1 MSRFNTIA
9 ILFAAY
15 VVVFLQATFNE
26 LRQVAGVQVDLL
38 PGLIVYTAIS
48 GGGIITLTLA
58 AVCGGLW
65 FDSLSA
71 NPMGTTMLPLFI
83 IGLFLQ
89 RHRELILRDQPYAQV
104 LMGMA
109 ASALAPLGSLLL
121 LINTE
126 MKPLLGW
133 FSIWQWTV
141 MSVLGGLMTP
151 VWFWLFDVLGRVL
164 NYGPAGEIGFGHE
177 MEIKRGR
184 R

>member
-1 MSRFNTIA
+1 MNRFNTIA
-9 ILFAAY
+9 LLIAAY

-26 LRQVAGVQVDLL
+26 MRQVAGVQVDLL
-38 PGLIVYTAIS
+38 PSLIVYAAFS
-48 GGGIITLTLA
+48 GGIITLTLV

-71 NPMGTTMLPLFI
+71 NPMGISMLPLFV

-89 RHRELILRDQPYAQV
+89 RHRELILREQPYAQI
-104 LMGMA
+104 LMGLT
-109 ASALAPLGSLLL
+109 ASALAPVGSLLL
-121 LINTE
+121 LVNTDL
-126 MKPLLGW
+126 KPLLGW
-133 FSIWQWTV
+133 FSLWQWAV
-141 MSVLGGLMTP
+141 MSVIGGLLTP
-151 VWFWLFDVLGRVL
+151 VWFWVFDVIGRVL

>member
-1 MSRFNTIA
+1 MNKFNTIA
-9 ILFAAY
+9 LLLAAY
-15 VVVFLQATFNE
+15 VIVFLQATFNQ

-38 PGLIVYTAIS
+38 PGLIVYAAIS
-48 GGGIITLTLA
+48 GGIVTLTLVS
-58 AVCGGLW
+58 VCGGLW

-71 NPMGTTMLPLFI
+71 NPMGTSMLPLFV

-89 RHRELILRDQPYAQV
+89 RHRELILRDQPYAQIMMG
-104 LMGMA
+104 LM
-109 ASALAPLGSLLL
+109 ASALAPLGSVLL
-121 LINTE
+121 LINTD

-133 FSIWQWTV
+133 FSLWQWAV

-151 VWFWLFDVLGRVL
+151 VWFWLFDVIGRVL

-177 MEIKRGR
+177 REIKRGR